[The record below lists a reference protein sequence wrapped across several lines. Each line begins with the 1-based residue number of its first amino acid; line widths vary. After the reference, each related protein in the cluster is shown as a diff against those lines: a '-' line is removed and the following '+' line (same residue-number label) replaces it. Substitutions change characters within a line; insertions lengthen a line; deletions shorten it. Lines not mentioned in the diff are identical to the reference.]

1 MKQQSILRALA
12 IAALSALPATLPA
25 QFPVRFTLTAGP
37 TPVVEG
43 RFHSDYHRGVHAQV
57 AAEREH
63 ALGQLGIRMEAA
75 VHRFNRP
82 MLSGIVSRSG
92 RTTIPS
98 VGAGLTLPVARA
110 DARIRPYLLASA
122 GTFQTDLGGGRE
134 WHFGLS
140 GGAGLQARLGPIR
153 AVLEARLHQ
162 VNDGG
167 TPRFLPVSVGVR
179 F

>member
-1 MKQQSILRALA
+1 MKRQSILRTLT
-12 IAALSALPATLPA
+12 IAALSALPVTLTA
-25 QFPVRFTLTAGP
+25 QFPVRITLTGGP
-37 TPVVEG
+37 VSVAQG
-43 RFHSDYHRGVHAQV
+43 GFDSGYRGGIHAQV

-63 ALGQLGIRMEAA
+63 ALGPLGIRMDAA
-75 VHRFNRP
+75 AYRFNRP
-82 MLSGIVSRSG
+82 TFGGIVSR

-98 VGAGLTLPVARA
+98 VAAGLTLPMARA
-110 DARIRPYLLASA
+110 DARVRPYLLASA

-140 GGAGLQARLGPIR
+140 GGAGLDARVGPIR

-167 TPRFLPVSVGVR
+167 TPRFLPVSLGVR

>member
-1 MKQQSILRALA
+1 MKQQSILRALS

-25 QFPVRFTLTAGP
+25 QFPLRFTLTAGP

-43 RFHSDYHRGVHAQV
+43 RFDSDYHSGVHARV

-63 ALGQLGIRMEAA
+63 ALGPLGIRMEAA
-75 VHRFNRP
+75 VHRFTR
-82 MLSGIVSRSG
+82 STFGGIVSR

-134 WHFGLS
+134 WHLGLS

-167 TPRFLPVSVGVR
+167 TPRFLPVSLGVR

>member
-1 MKQQSILRALA
+1 MKQRSILRTLG
-12 IAALSALPATLPA
+12 IAALTALPTTLPA
-25 QFPVRFTLTAGP
+25 QLPVRLTLAAGP

-43 RFHSDYHRGVHAQV
+43 DLFRGYHGGVHAKV

-63 ALGQLGIRMEAA
+63 VLGPLGVRAEAA
-75 VHRFNRP
+75 VYRFDRP
-82 MLSGIVSRSG
+82 TFGGMVSP

-98 VGAGLTLPVARA
+98 GTVGLVLPVARA

-122 GTFQTDLGGGRE
+122 GTFRTDLGGGRE

-140 GGAGLQARLGPIR
+140 SGGGLQVRLGPLRTI
-153 AVLEARLHQ
+153 VEARLHR
-162 VNDGG
+162 VYDGG
-167 TPRFLPVSVGVR
+167 TPRFAPVSLGVR